1 MLELVFNRNYVY
13 QTAYHVVWC
22 PKYRRSVLT
31 GAVADSLRLLLT
43 EVCNE
48 NGWVILSLEIQPD
61 HIHLFVS
68 IPPSKAVSDAVK
80 KLKGTTAR
88 KLFLQHPDLKK
99 QLRDGHLWSPSY
111 YVGTAGKVSAETIRQ
126 YIDHNVPSRRES
138 YVASDHT
145 HLPVTTIHLQKH

>member
-1 MLELVFNRNYVY
+1 MLELVFNRNCVY

-68 IPPSKAVSDAVK
+68 IPPSKAVGNYGTQVIPSAPRFEKTTSGWTSLVSILLCRLSWQGQRRNDKAV
-80 KLKGTTAR
+80 
-88 KLFLQHPDLKK
+88 H
-99 QLRDGHLWSPSY
+99 
-111 YVGTAGKVSAETIRQ
+111 
-126 YIDHNVPSRRES
+126 
-138 YVASDHT
+138 
-145 HLPVTTIHLQKH
+145 